1 MVDSIVWFG
10 IGITIGIC
18 IGANRVSISRQ
29 RLYYQKQIKSKDK
42 EIELITDKLEKCQK
56 WSKVISEENKNL
68 RKDTNFLNKCWNELD
83 RK

>member
-1 MVDSIVWFG
+1 LVDSIVWFG

-29 RLYYQKQIKSKDK
+29 RLYYQNQIKSKDK

-56 WSKVISEENKNL
+56 WSKVISEENREL
-68 RKDTNFLNKCWNELD
+68 RKDTKINPNCYWGG
-83 RK
+83 

>member
-18 IGANRVSISRQ
+18 IGVNRVSISRQ
-29 RLYYQKQIKSKDK
+29 RLYYQNQIKSKDK

-56 WSKVISEENKNL
+56 WSKVISEENREL
-68 RKDTNFLNKCWNELD
+68 RKDTEYINPNCYWGG
-83 RK
+83 